1 MWCGIKKYA
10 SAATISGTTVITI
23 TVMISVV
30 TITPVE

>member
-10 SAATISGTTVITI
+10 SAATTSGTTV
-23 TVMISVV
+23 MSSVV